1 MYQMI
6 IAHTPEAALHVGA
19 DALILYTSDYMCQRL
34 GYTRDEMLR
43 MHIYDIDPDYPKQL
57 WPQHWAELRRERSRI
72 FETKH
77 QTKNGKL
84 IPVEVSLRFFELDGI
99 EYVVSLVRDISDR
112 RQAEEELKRRQS
124 QIIALS
130 APVLRVANGIVTLPV
145 IGELNAG
152 RASQILEKLLGEIVA
167 TRARYAI
174 IDLTGVSRVDADTAS
189 QLATIGRAVR
199 LLGSRCLLSGIS
211 PQTAQT
217 LYATGIDTESF
228 NAFGTLQDAL
238 FFALASRR

>member
-1 MYQMI
+1 MYRMI

-19 DALILYTSDYMCQRL
+19 DARILYTSDYMCERM
-34 GYTRDEMLR
+34 GYTREELLQ
-43 MHIYDIDPDYPKQL
+43 MHIYDIDPDYPQHL
-57 WPQHWAELRRERSRI
+57 WPQHWSELRQARARV
-72 FETKH
+72 FETNH
-77 QTKNGKL
+77 QTKAGKL

-112 RQAEEELKRRQS
+112 KQDEEELRRRQS

-130 APVLRVANGIVTLPV
+130 APVLRIANGVITLPV
-145 IGELNAG
+145 IGELNAS
-152 RASQILEKLLGEIVA
+152 RVSQILEKLLAEIVA

-174 IDLTGVSRVDADTAS
+174 IDLTGVSRVDTDTAS

-199 LLGSRCLLSGIS
+199 LLGSQCLLSGIS

-217 LYATGIDTESF
+217 LYATGVDAAAF

-238 FFALASRR
+238 SFALSSRR